1 MVICFWSFRLMWK
14 ITEIKSIYGYF
25 LTLNLSLS
33 YSLCSSCKIDMYT
46 CYKLAIY
53 TLYINNPTCL
63 SIDSTWDASS
73 GRAQSPK
80 KTFVSYTRGSFFF
93 LFLCFIF
100 VVFLFRFFSLVIFF
114 FFHFCFMLRLR
125 QLTSLTGT
133 NVNAKNNIKIN

>member
-1 MVICFWSFRLMWK
+1 MVISFWSFRLMWK

-25 LTLNLSLS
+25 LILKLSLS
-33 YSLCSSCKIDMYT
+33 YSLCSSCKIDMYI

-93 LFLCFIF
+93 FISLFYICCFS
-100 VVFLFRFFSLVIFF
+100 FSLFFYGYFF
-114 FFHFCFMLRLR
+114 FFFISVLCCDYVSWRRSLGRMSMLK
-125 QLTSLTGT
+125 T
-133 NVNAKNNIKIN
+133 I

>member
-1 MVICFWSFRLMWK
+1 MVISFWSFRLMWK

-25 LTLNLSLS
+25 LILKLSLS

-93 LFLCFIF
+93 YFF
-100 VVFLFRFFSLVIFF
+100 VLYLLFF
-114 FFHFCFMLRLR
+114 FFAFFLWFFFFISVLCCDYVSWRRSLGRMSMLK
-125 QLTSLTGT
+125 T
-133 NVNAKNNIKIN
+133 I

>member
-1 MVICFWSFRLMWK
+1 MVICFWSIRLMLK

-33 YSLCSSCKIDMYT
+33 YSLCSSCKIDMYI

-53 TLYINNPTCL
+53 TLYINNPTCRL

-93 LFLCFIF
+93 YFF
-100 VVFLFRFFSLVIFF
+100 VLYLLFF
-114 FFHFCFMLRLR
+114 FFGFFLWLFFFFFSF
-125 QLTSLTGT
+125 LFYAAITSAD
-133 NVNAKNNIKIN
+133 VAHWDECQC